1 MFAQIAI
8 SAAGIAVTLMIH
20 ATMILSSVP
29 VLKKFGSWSHQGR
42 VLVRQIIVLT
52 GLLLWIML
60 AHLLEVLVWAGL
72 FIMVDALQTMEEA
85 LYFSLVCFTTLG
97 FGELTLEQDWRLLSA
112 FAGANG
118 FLLFSLSA
126 AFLFE
131 FFAKF
136 QTRSSGSLR
145 DELGSWQDPGEL

>member
-1 MFAQIAI
+1 MLSQIAI
-8 SAAGIAVTLMIH
+8 SAGGIAVTLMIH
-20 ATMILSSVP
+20 ATMILSAVPALKKWGGWSHRGP
-29 VLKKFGSWSHQGR
+29 VLF
-42 VLVRQIIVLT
+42 RQIMILT

-60 AHLLEVLVWAGL
+60 AHLIEVLIWAVL
-72 FIMVDALQTMEEA
+72 FILVGALQTMEEA

-97 FGELTLEQDWRLLSA
+97 FGELTLSDEWRLLSA
-112 FAGANG
+112 FVGANG

-136 QTRSSGSLR
+136 QTRSSHSLR
-145 DELGSWQDPGEL
+145 DELGNWQDIP